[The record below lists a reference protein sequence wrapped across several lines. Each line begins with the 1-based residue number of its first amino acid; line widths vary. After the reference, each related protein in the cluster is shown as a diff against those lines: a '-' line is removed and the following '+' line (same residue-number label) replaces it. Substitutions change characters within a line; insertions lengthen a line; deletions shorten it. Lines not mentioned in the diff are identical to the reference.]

1 MVRVIADESHAE
13 AGHREIAFDGVDSRG
28 VALATGIYFFRIESA
43 GSVIKGR
50 VAIAK

>member
-1 MVRVIADESHAE
+1 
-13 AGHREIAFDGVDSRG
+13 
-28 VALATGIYFFRIESA
+28 VALATGIYFFRIEWA